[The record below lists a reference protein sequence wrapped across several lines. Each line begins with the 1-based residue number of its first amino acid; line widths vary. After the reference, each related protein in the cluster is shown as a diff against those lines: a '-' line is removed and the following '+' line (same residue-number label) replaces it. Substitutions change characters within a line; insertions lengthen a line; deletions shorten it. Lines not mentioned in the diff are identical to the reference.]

1 MRSWLPYLVAALP
14 AAFYAPTVFAQ
25 GLLQEGAP
33 RSVIR
38 TDALSN
44 IPQHIPEI
52 GWDTDVPSLFVIRFE
67 PEKMSFPSG
76 WSSWVTEAMLKRT
89 GVVKGAA
96 VDPWPSIFASNASIG
111 AIASGQLSPDDMQ
124 KFQAWCLR
132 RSQAIPPIIVQS
144 TPFVAPLGGGPAEV
158 LPLGLRRG
166 QPKESQG
173 VMGMGFAEMVGL
185 TLTRNA
191 DDDAATIP
199 PDVLAALPP
208 AGVTLETRLRW
219 RDPVPAAPSP
229 DNPMAMPVGLK
240 VPGDLVSLRV
250 VSNRRVLWERR
261 YDGTAPPPRRAPS
274 RMPKPL
280 PTPRPTSNSDELPS
294 RQRIATKV
302 RT

>member
-14 AAFYAPTVFAQ
+14 AASCAATVFAQ
-25 GLLQEGAP
+25 GLLQEAAP

-89 GVVKGAA
+89 GFLTGAA
-96 VDPWPSIFASNASIG
+96 VDPWPSIFASSGSIG
-111 AIASGQLSPDDMQ
+111 VMASGQLSPDDMQ

-229 DNPMAMPVGLK
+229 DNAMAMPAALK
-240 VPGDLVSLRV
+240 VPGDPVSLRLV
-250 VSNRRVLWERR
+250 ANRRVLWERR
-261 YDGTAPPPRRAPS
+261 YDGAGPAASTGAAPQAKAAPG
-274 RMPKPL
+274 PAPDIKF
-280 PTPRPTSNSDELPS
+280 
-294 RQRIATKV
+294 
-302 RT
+302 